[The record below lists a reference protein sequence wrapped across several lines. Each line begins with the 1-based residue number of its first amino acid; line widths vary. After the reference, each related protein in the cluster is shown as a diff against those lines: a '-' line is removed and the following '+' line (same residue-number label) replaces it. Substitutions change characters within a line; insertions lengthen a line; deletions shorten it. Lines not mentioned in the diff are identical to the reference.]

1 MTKVCILGATGSI
14 GRQALDVCREMGFM
28 VTGVTADTD
37 YEGLAAICRD
47 YGPRHAAIANKDKY
61 EKFKTLTDG
70 VRTYAG
76 SPGILECIRNSNAD
90 IVVNGIVGSAG
101 IMPTL
106 EAIGTA
112 RRVALANKET
122 LVAAGDLIMKAA
134 HERNVELIPVDSEHS
149 AVFQCME
156 GNRHNEIDSIYL
168 TASGGPF
175 RGYSAGQLKDVTREM
190 ALRHPSWTMGNKIT
204 IDSATLM
211 NKGLEVIEARWLFDM
226 DYERIKVVVH
236 PGSIVHSMVGFTDG
250 SIIAQLGAPD
260 MRIPIQYSL
269 TYPKRVCNNF
279 SKLDIY
285 NLSGL
290 QFHEPDMETFRCLGL
305 AYEAGRTG
313 KTMPCA
319 MNAANEEAVRAFL
332 SGHIS
337 FLDIPRIIE
346 EVMTMHDPVEAKS
359 IETILEQDK
368 LARESAQ
375 RMIKE
380 V

>member
-1 MTKVCILGATGSI
+1 
-14 GRQALDVCREMGFM
+14 
-28 VTGVTADTD
+28 
-37 YEGLAAICRD
+37 
-47 YGPRHAAIANKDKY
+47 
-61 EKFKTLTDG
+61 
-70 VRTYAG
+70 
-76 SPGILECIRNSNAD
+76 
-90 IVVNGIVGSAG
+90 
-101 IMPTL
+101 
-106 EAIGTA
+106 
-112 RRVALANKET
+112 
-122 LVAAGDLIMKAA
+122 
-134 HERNVELIPVDSEHS
+134 
-149 AVFQCME
+149 
-156 GNRHNEIDSIYL
+156 
-168 TASGGPF
+168 
-175 RGYSAGQLKDVTREM
+175 
-190 ALRHPSWTMGNKIT
+190 
-204 IDSATLM
+204 
-211 NKGLEVIEARWLFDM
+211 
-226 DYERIKVVVH
+226 
-236 PGSIVHSMVGFTDG
+236 
-250 SIIAQLGAPD
+250 

-290 QFHEPDMETFRCLGL
+290 QFHEPDMETFRCLSL

-368 LARESAQ
+368 LARQSAQ